1 MKLYEEV
8 YEYWFGKGSLTD
20 PSYMQQ
26 RSKLWF
32 GKNEKVDQEM
42 RERFG
47 SWLTTPPDPALQK
60 WKVARKGTVSL
71 VILHDQFPRNIHRG
85 TPKMYA
91 WDEFALKTAREAMSE
106 GIHESMSVYEA
117 MFLILPFEHSERLAD
132 QEESVQLF
140 SDLRDRCPPELQSF
154 GDEMLN
160 YAIRHMDIVERF
172 GRFPHRNQILSRTS
186 TLEEVKFLEEPG
198 SSF

>member
-1 MKLYEEV
+1 MKSYEEV

-32 GKNEKVDQEM
+32 GKDEKVDAEM
-42 RERFG
+42 RTRFG
-47 SWLTTPPDPALQK
+47 SWLTEPPDPALLK
-60 WKVARKGTVSL
+60 WKVARKGTISL

-91 WDEFALKTAREAMSE
+91 WDEYALKLAREALGE
-106 GIHESMSVYEA
+106 GIHESVSVFEA
-117 MFLILPFEHSERLAD
+117 MFLILPFEHSEKVAD

-140 SDLRDRCPPELQSF
+140 SDLRNRCPRGLESF
-154 GDEMLN
+154 GDGMLN
-160 YAIRHMDIVERF
+160 FAIRHLNIVEQF
-172 GRFPHRNQILSRTS
+172 GRFPHRNEILGRKS
-186 TLEEVKFLEEPG
+186 TRAELEFLESPG
-198 SSF
+198 SGF